1 MEPRTKLIPKK
12 CWEGVDV
19 WVGGVDVGGLDVGM
33 GGVDVGVGGVDDTG

>member
-1 MEPRTKLIPKK
+1 M
-12 CWEGVDV
+12 